1 MTERLILQFLRLQNS
16 LFYKFL
22 AFRTPYFTVFASPER
37 LILQI
42 SRLPNALFYSFCEFP
57 DGLSAHY
64 RAIWLSW
71 GCGCWC
77 VTIET
82 WVRIKCH
89 VTTYRKVRGLVS
101 NGTSWLSCLRDEE
114 HALYNCMNGYIS
126 FLGKTAH
133 SPLGLLRSGGV
144 ILAHEKS
151 RCPGWGHRDNIY

>member
-1 MTERLILQFLRLQNS
+1 MTERLILQFLRLQNA

-22 AFRTPYFTVFASPER
+22 AFWTPYFTVFASPDALFYKFLALRTPYFAVFATPER

-57 DGLSAHY
+57 DGPLTHY

-71 GCGCWC
+71 GCSCWC

-101 NGTSWLSCLRDEE
+101 NGTSWQSWFAGWRTCSIQ
-114 HALYNCMNGYIS
+114 LYEWIY
-126 FLGKTAH
+126 FF
-133 SPLGLLRSGGV
+133 SG
-144 ILAHEKS
+144 
-151 RCPGWGHRDNIY
+151 